1 MNGNWHRSTF
11 KNEKYVTLQKKEDL
25 KVNIQEEYKK
35 KVVSM
40 EEMAKQ
46 IKSGDTIG
54 AAMAISM
61 CSPDVYNAIL
71 NRAEELRNVSILDA
85 VPVRPCKLYDPTFM
99 ATIDGHINY
108 LSAFFSPGA
117 RAQGQPNTA
126 DFFIVMSADI
136 GGKFANR
143 CDAYAAMVTPPNK
156 QGYVNLGLTH
166 FYTQEAIRKGR
177 KSGKLRLAIAEVNDQ
192 MPIVLGDNWMHAS
205 EFDLFVENST
215 KIPAATRKPPGEVEA
230 KIGKYVTELINDGDT
245 VQMGFGGI
253 PEAVIAGLEGK
264 HDLGVHTEMF
274 PVGLQDLV
282 PKGIVT
288 NARKPFHNGKTIATF
303 CLGDQALYNFIN
315 ENPICEFHPA
325 YHTNNPAFIAQHP
338 NIVAINMALLI
349 DFSGNIA
356 SEGIGHRMISGTGG
370 QLDFMIGSYYSPGGK
385 GITLI
390 SSARTLKDGTLAS
403 SIVPELPPFTPVTV
417 PRTFA
422 QYVVTEYGIADIRY
436 KTVRERAEALIN
448 IAHPDLR
455 GELRNNLK
463 KKFYMNK

>member
-1 MNGNWHRSTF
+1 M
-11 KNEKYVTLQKKEDL
+11 
-25 KVNIQEEYKK
+25 NIQEEYKK

-85 VPVRPCKLYDPTFM
+85 VPVRPCKLYDPKFM

-177 KSGKLRLAIAEVNDQ
+177 TSGKLRLAIAEVNDQ
-192 MPIVLGDNWMHAS
+192 MPIVLGDNWMHVS

-288 NARKPFHNGKTIATF
+288 NARKPFHKGKTIATF

-390 SSARTLKDGTLAS
+390 SSARKLKDGTLAS

>member
-1 MNGNWHRSTF
+1 MDW
-11 KNEKYVTLQKKEDL
+11 K
-25 KVNIQEEYKK
+25 EEYRRKL
-35 KVVSM
+35 VSL

-54 AAMAISM
+54 TAMAISM

-71 NRAEELRNVSILDA
+71 DRAGELRDVTILDA
-85 VPVRPCKLYDPTFM
+85 VPVRPCKLYDPKFM

-117 RAQGQPNTA
+117 RAQGQPNNA
-126 DFFIVMSADI
+126 DFLIVMSADI
-136 GGKFANR
+136 GDKFANR
-143 CDAYAAMVTPPNK
+143 SDVYATMVTPPNK

-166 FYTQEAIRKGR
+166 FYTHDAIRKGR
-177 KSGKLRLAIAEVNDQ
+177 KSGKLRLAIGEVNDQ
-192 MPIVLGDNWMHAS
+192 MPTVLGDNWMHVS

-215 KIPAATRKPPGEVEA
+215 KIPAVTRKPPGEVEA
-230 KIGKYVTELINDGDT
+230 KVAKHVLELINDGDT
-245 VQMGFGGI
+245 IQMGIGGI
-253 PEAVIAGLEGK
+253 PEAVIAGLEGR

-282 PKGIVT
+282 PKGVVT
-288 NARKPFHNGKTIATF
+288 NARKPFHRGKTIATF
-303 CLGDQALYNFIN
+303 CMGDQALYDFIN
-315 ENPICEFHPA
+315 ENPNCELHPA
-325 YHTNNPAFIAQHP
+325 SYTNNPSFIAQHP

-356 SEGIGHRMISGTGG
+356 SEGMGYRMISGTGG

-390 SSARTLKDGTLAS
+390 SSARKLKDGTLAS

-417 PRTFA
+417 PRTFT
-422 QYVVTEYGIADIRY
+422 QYVVTEYGIADLRF

-455 GELRNNLK
+455 GELRDSLK
-463 KKFYMNK
+463 KKLYMKK

>member
-1 MNGNWHRSTF
+1 
-11 KNEKYVTLQKKEDL
+11 
-25 KVNIQEEYKK
+25 
-35 KVVSM
+35 
-40 EEMAKQ
+40 
-46 IKSGDTIG
+46 
-54 AAMAISM
+54 MAISM

-71 NRAEELRNVSILDA
+71 ARAEELRNVKILDA
-85 VPVRPCKLYDPTFM
+85 VPVRPCKLYDPKFM

-108 LSAFFSPGA
+108 VSAFFSPGA

-126 DFFIVMSADI
+126 DFLIVMSADI
-136 GGKFANR
+136 GGKYAQR
-143 CDAYAAMVTPPNK
+143 SDVYAAMVTPPNK

-166 FYTQEAIRKGR
+166 FYTQEAIRRGR

-192 MPIVLGDNWMHAS
+192 MPIVLGNNWMHVS

-215 KIPAATRKPPGEVEA
+215 KIPAAKRTPPGEMES
-230 KIGKYVTELINDGDT
+230 KIGKYVVELINDGDT
-245 VQMGFGGI
+245 IQMGFGGI
-253 PEAVIAGLEGK
+253 PEAVIAGLEGR

-288 NARKPFHNGKTIATF
+288 NARKPFHTGKTVATF
-303 CLGDQALYNFIN
+303 CLGDQALYDYIN
-315 ENPICEFHPA
+315 ENPSCEFHPSF
-325 YHTNNPAFIAQHP
+325 HTNNPAFIAQHP
-338 NIVAINMALLI
+338 NLVAINMALLI

-356 SEGIGHRMISGTGG
+356 SEGMGHRMISGTGG
-370 QLDFMIGSYYSPGGK
+370 QLDFMIGSYYSPGGR

-390 SSARTLKDGTLAS
+390 SSARKLKDGTLAS

-422 QYVVTEYGIADIRY
+422 QYVVTEYGIADLRY

-455 GELRNNLK
+455 GELSNSMKTKL
-463 KKFYMNK
+463 YMSK

>member
-1 MNGNWHRSTF
+1 M
-11 KNEKYVTLQKKEDL
+11 
-25 KVNIQEEYKK
+25 NIQEEYKK

>member
-1 MNGNWHRSTF
+1 MDWR
-11 KNEKYVTLQKKEDL
+11 
-25 KVNIQEEYKK
+25 EEYKK
-35 KVVSM
+35 KLVSM

-46 IKSGDTIG
+46 IKSGDIIG
-54 AAMAISM
+54 VAMAISM

-71 NRAEELRNVSILDA
+71 ARAEELRNVKILDA
-85 VPVRPCKLYDPTFM
+85 VPVRPCKLYDPKFM

-108 LSAFFSPGA
+108 VSAFFSPGA

-126 DFFIVMSADI
+126 DFLIVMSADI
-136 GGKFANR
+136 GGKYAQR
-143 CDAYAAMVTPPNK
+143 SDVYAAMVTPPNK

-192 MPIVLGDNWMHAS
+192 MPIVLGNNWMHVS

-215 KIPAATRKPPGEVEA
+215 KIPAAKRTPPGEMEST
-230 KIGKYVTELINDGDT
+230 IGKYVVELINDGDT
-245 VQMGFGGI
+245 IQMGFGGI
-253 PEAVIAGLEGK
+253 PEAVIAGLEGR

-288 NARKPFHNGKTIATF
+288 NARKPFHTGKTVATF
-303 CLGDQALYNFIN
+303 CLGDQALYDYIN
-315 ENPICEFHPA
+315 ENPSCEFHPSF
-325 YHTNNPAFIAQHP
+325 HTNNPAFIAQHP
-338 NIVAINMALLI
+338 NLVAINMALLI

-356 SEGIGHRMISGTGG
+356 SEGMGYRMISGTGG

-390 SSARTLKDGTLAS
+390 SSARKLKDGTFAS

-422 QYVVTEYGIADIRY
+422 QYVVTEYGIADLRY
-436 KTVRERAEALIN
+436 KSVRERAEALIN

-455 GELRNNLK
+455 GELRDSLK
-463 KKFYMNK
+463 KKLYMNK

>member
-1 MNGNWHRSTF
+1 MDWR
-11 KNEKYVTLQKKEDL
+11 
-25 KVNIQEEYKK
+25 EEYKEK
-35 KVVSM
+35 SVSM

-46 IKSGDTIG
+46 IKSGDIIG
-54 AAMAISM
+54 VAMAISM

-71 NRAEELRNVSILDA
+71 ARAEELRNVKILDA
-85 VPVRPCKLYDPTFM
+85 VPVRPCKLYDPKFM

-108 LSAFFSPGA
+108 VSAFFSPGA

-126 DFFIVMSADI
+126 DFLIVMSADI
-136 GGKFANR
+136 GGKYAQR
-143 CDAYAAMVTPPNK
+143 SDVYAAMVTPPNK

-192 MPIVLGDNWMHAS
+192 MPIVLGNNWMHVS

-215 KIPAATRKPPGEVEA
+215 KIPAAKRTPPGEMES
-230 KIGKYVTELINDGDT
+230 KIGKYVVELINDGDT
-245 VQMGFGGI
+245 IQMGFGGI
-253 PEAVIAGLEGK
+253 PEAVIAGLEGR

-288 NARKPFHNGKTIATF
+288 NARKPFHTGKTVATF
-303 CLGDQALYNFIN
+303 CLGDQALYDYIN
-315 ENPICEFHPA
+315 ENPSCEFHPSF
-325 YHTNNPAFIAQHP
+325 HTNNPAFIAQHP
-338 NIVAINMALLI
+338 NLVAINMALLI

-356 SEGIGHRMISGTGG
+356 SEGMGHRMISGTGG
-370 QLDFMIGSYYSPGGK
+370 QLDFMIGSYYSPGGR

-390 SSARTLKDGTLAS
+390 SSARKLKDGTLAS

-422 QYVVTEYGIADIRY
+422 QYVVTEYGIADLRY

-455 GELRNNLK
+455 GELSNSMKTKL
-463 KKFYMNK
+463 YMSK

>member
-1 MNGNWHRSTF
+1 MDWR
-11 KNEKYVTLQKKEDL
+11 
-25 KVNIQEEYKK
+25 EEYKK
-35 KVVSM
+35 KLVSM

-46 IKSGDTIG
+46 IKSGDIIG
-54 AAMAISM
+54 VAMAISM

-71 NRAEELRNVSILDA
+71 ARAEELRNVKILDA
-85 VPVRPCKLYDPTFM
+85 VPVRPCKLYDPKFM

-108 LSAFFSPGA
+108 VSAFFSPGA

-126 DFFIVMSADI
+126 DFLIVMSADI
-136 GGKFANR
+136 GGKYAQR
-143 CDAYAAMVTPPNK
+143 SDLYAAMVTPPNK

-192 MPIVLGDNWMHAS
+192 MPIVLGNNWMHVS

-215 KIPAATRKPPGEVEA
+215 KIPAAKRTPPGEMEST
-230 KIGKYVTELINDGDT
+230 IGKYVVELINDGDT
-245 VQMGFGGI
+245 IQMGFGGI
-253 PEAVIAGLEGK
+253 PEAVIAGLEGR

-288 NARKPFHNGKTIATF
+288 NARKPFHTGKTVATF
-303 CLGDQALYNFIN
+303 CLGDQALYDYIN
-315 ENPICEFHPA
+315 ENPSCEFHPSF
-325 YHTNNPAFIAQHP
+325 HTNNPAFIAQHP
-338 NIVAINMALLI
+338 NLVAINMALLI

-356 SEGIGHRMISGTGG
+356 SEGMGHRMISGTGG
-370 QLDFMIGSYYSPGGK
+370 QLDFMIGSYYSPGGR

-390 SSARTLKDGTLAS
+390 SSARKLKDGTLAS

-422 QYVVTEYGIADIRY
+422 QYVVTEYGIADLRY

-455 GELRNNLK
+455 GELSNSMKTKL
-463 KKFYMNK
+463 YMSK

>member
-1 MNGNWHRSTF
+1 MDWR
-11 KNEKYVTLQKKEDL
+11 
-25 KVNIQEEYKK
+25 EEYKK
-35 KVVSM
+35 KLVSM

-46 IKSGDTIG
+46 IKSGDIIG
-54 AAMAISM
+54 VAMAISM

-71 NRAEELRNVSILDA
+71 ARAEELRNVKILDA
-85 VPVRPCKLYDPTFM
+85 VPVRPCKLYDPKFM

-108 LSAFFSPGA
+108 VSAFFSPGA

-126 DFFIVMSADI
+126 DFLIVMSADI
-136 GGKFANR
+136 GGKYAQR
-143 CDAYAAMVTPPNK
+143 SDVYAAMVTPPNK

-192 MPIVLGDNWMHAS
+192 MPIVLGNNWMHVS

-215 KIPAATRKPPGEVEA
+215 KIPAAKRTPPGEMES
-230 KIGKYVTELINDGDT
+230 KIGKYVVELINDGDT
-245 VQMGFGGI
+245 IQMGFGGI
-253 PEAVIAGLEGK
+253 PEAVIAGLEGR

-288 NARKPFHNGKTIATF
+288 NARKPFHTGKTVATF
-303 CLGDQALYNFIN
+303 CLGDQALYDYIN
-315 ENPICEFHPA
+315 ENPSCEFHPSF
-325 YHTNNPAFIAQHP
+325 HTNNPAFIAQHP
-338 NIVAINMALLI
+338 NLVAINMALLI

-356 SEGIGHRMISGTGG
+356 SEGMGHRMISGTGG
-370 QLDFMIGSYYSPGGK
+370 QLDFMIGSYYSPGGR

-390 SSARTLKDGTLAS
+390 SSARKLKDGTLAS

-422 QYVVTEYGIADIRY
+422 QYVVTEYGIADLRY

-455 GELRNNLK
+455 GELSNSMKTKL
-463 KKFYMNK
+463 YMSK

>member
-1 MNGNWHRSTF
+1 MDW
-11 KNEKYVTLQKKEDL
+11 KD
-25 KVNIQEEYKK
+25 EYKK
-35 KVVSM
+35 KTVSF

-46 IKSGDTIG
+46 IKSGDTVG
-54 AAMAISM
+54 AAMGISM
-61 CSPDVYNAIL
+61 CSPDLYNAIL
-71 NRAEELRNVSILDA
+71 ERAGELRNVTILDA
-85 VPVRPCKLYDPTFM
+85 VPVRPCKLYDPKFM

-108 LSAFFSPGA
+108 VSAFFSPGA
-117 RAQGQPNTA
+117 RAQGQPNNA
-126 DFFIVMSADI
+126 DFYIVMSADI
-136 GGKFANR
+136 GDKYANR
-143 CDAYAAMVTPPNK
+143 DDVYAAMVTPPNK

-166 FYTQEAIRKGR
+166 FYTQDAIRKGR
-177 KSGKLRLAIAEVNDQ
+177 KLGKLRLAIGEVNDQ
-192 MPIVLGDNWMHAS
+192 MPVVLGDNWMHVS

-215 KIPAATRKPPGEVEA
+215 KIPAVTRKPPGALEA
-230 KIGKYVTELINDGDT
+230 KIGEHVIDMINDGDT
-245 VQMGFGGI
+245 IQMGIGGI

-274 PVGLQDLV
+274 PVGLQDMV

-303 CLGDQALYNFIN
+303 CMGDQALYDFIN
-315 ENPICEFHPA
+315 ENPSCEFHPA
-325 YHTNNPAFIAQHP
+325 SYTNNPAFIAQHP
-338 NIVAINMALLI
+338 NIVAMNMALLV

-356 SEGIGHRMISGTGG
+356 SEGMGHRMISGTGG

-422 QYVVTEYGIADIRY
+422 QYVVTEYGVADLRF

-455 GELRNNLK
+455 GELRNSLK
-463 KKFYMNK
+463 KNFYRNK

>member
-1 MNGNWHRSTF
+1 MDWR
-11 KNEKYVTLQKKEDL
+11 
-25 KVNIQEEYKK
+25 EEYKK
-35 KVVSM
+35 KLVSM

-46 IKSGDTIG
+46 IKSGDIIG
-54 AAMAISM
+54 VAMAISM

-71 NRAEELRNVSILDA
+71 ARAEELRNVKILDA
-85 VPVRPCKLYDPTFM
+85 VPLRPCKLYDPKFM

-108 LSAFFSPGA
+108 VSAFFSPGA

-136 GGKFANR
+136 GDKYANR
-143 CDAYAAMVTPPNK
+143 CDVYTAMVTPPNK

-192 MPIVLGDNWMHAS
+192 MPIVLGDNWMHVS

-215 KIPAATRKPPGEVEA
+215 KIPAAKRMPPGEMEA

-253 PEAVIAGLEGK
+253 PEAVIAGLEGR
-264 HDLGVHTEMF
+264 HDLGIHTEMF

-288 NARKPFHNGKTIATF
+288 NARKPFHKGKTIATF
-303 CLGDQALYNFIN
+303 CLGDQALYDYIN
-315 ENPICEFHPA
+315 ENPSCEFHPCS
-325 YHTNNPAFIAQHP
+325 HTNNPAFIAQHP

-349 DFSGNIA
+349 DFTGNIA
-356 SEGIGHRMISGTGG
+356 SEGMGYRMISGTGG

-390 SSARTLKDGTLAS
+390 SSARKLKDGTFAS

-422 QYVVTEYGIADIRY
+422 QYVVTEYGMADLRY

-455 GELRNNLK
+455 GELRDSMK
-463 KKFYMNK
+463 KKLYMSK

>member
-1 MNGNWHRSTF
+1 MDWR
-11 KNEKYVTLQKKEDL
+11 
-25 KVNIQEEYKK
+25 EEYKK
-35 KVVSM
+35 KLVSM

-46 IKSGDTIG
+46 IKSGDIIG
-54 AAMAISM
+54 VAMAISM

-71 NRAEELRNVSILDA
+71 ARAEELRNVKILDA
-85 VPVRPCKLYDPTFM
+85 VPVRPCKLYDPKFM

-108 LSAFFSPGA
+108 VSAFFSPGA

-136 GGKFANR
+136 GGKYAQR
-143 CDAYAAMVTPPNK
+143 SDVYAAMVTPPNK

-192 MPIVLGDNWMHAS
+192 MPIVLGNNWMHVS

-215 KIPAATRKPPGEVEA
+215 KIPAAKRTPPGEMES
-230 KIGKYVTELINDGDT
+230 KIGKYVVELINDGDT
-245 VQMGFGGI
+245 IQMGFGGI
-253 PEAVIAGLEGK
+253 PEAVIAGLEGR

-288 NARKPFHNGKTIATF
+288 NARKPFHTGKTVATF
-303 CLGDQALYNFIN
+303 CLGDQALYDYIN
-315 ENPICEFHPA
+315 ENPSCEFHPSF
-325 YHTNNPAFIAQHP
+325 HTNNPAFIAQHP
-338 NIVAINMALLI
+338 NLVAINMALLI

-356 SEGIGHRMISGTGG
+356 SEGMGHRMISGTGG
-370 QLDFMIGSYYSPGGK
+370 QLDFMIGSYYSPGGR

-390 SSARTLKDGTLAS
+390 SSARKLKDGTLAS

-422 QYVVTEYGIADIRY
+422 QYVVTEYGIADLRY

-455 GELRNNLK
+455 GELSNSMKTKL
-463 KKFYMNK
+463 YMSK